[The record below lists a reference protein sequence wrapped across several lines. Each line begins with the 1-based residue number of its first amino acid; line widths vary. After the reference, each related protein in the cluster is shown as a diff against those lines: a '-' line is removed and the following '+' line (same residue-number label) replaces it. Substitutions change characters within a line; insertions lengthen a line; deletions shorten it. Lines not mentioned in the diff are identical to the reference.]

1 MKEKAMEELNSILQG
16 SKRYE
21 FKYGDYGMTVLV
33 LTNYYTGTEVAIDL
47 GMLMEEHPDVMEEII
62 VGMEED

>member
-1 MKEKAMEELNSILQG
+1 MEKEMDALNSILQG

-21 FKYGDYGMTVLV
+21 VKYGDYGMTVLV
-33 LTNYYTGTEVAIDL
+33 LTNYYNGTEVAIDL
-47 GMLMEEHPDVMEEII
+47 GKLMEEYPEVMEDII

>member
-1 MKEKAMEELNSILQG
+1 MEKEMDALNDILQG

-33 LTNYYTGTEVAIDL
+33 LTNYYSGTEVAIDL
-47 GMLMEEHPDVMEEII
+47 GKLMEEYPEVMEDII
-62 VGMEED
+62 IGMEEY